1 MNYGVSFSHEP
12 QIIHVM
18 TSDRNMLGLRNEYVM
33 NTRSYVDSQTL
44 PKNTRNASNPK
55 MADGG
60 RLDSFLNTGRDVVL
74 PVAGWFA
81 CTEGLR
87 CVLLVVLSSKS

>member
-1 MNYGVSFSHEP
+1 MNYAVSFSHEP

-18 TSDRNMLGLRNEYVM
+18 TSDRNLLGLRNEYAM

-55 MADGG
+55 MADEGS
-60 RLDSFLNTGRDVVL
+60 LDSFL
-74 PVAGWFA
+74 
-81 CTEGLR
+81 
-87 CVLLVVLSSKS
+87 